1 MTLNK
6 NQHDISQI
14 FLVYMALVGDA
25 AKTALALDLDADVI
39 EQLAKKEGW
48 AEKVRRISLMSKSGK
63 PGDYERAQNRALN
76 FVQCHQLRR
85 QIDRAIAFLSTKD
98 PAEIV
103 IAVTERGEVRYSAK
117 VFTDIAKTMQSI
129 HEMTYSALGDT
140 VRERESN
147 DHGGPARGV
156 QDMHS
161 ALLLALHQ
169 TKNDHR
175 PAEELI
181 QSAAETAI
189 DIVAKPS

>member
-6 NQHDISQI
+6 NQHDMAQI

-25 AKTALALDLDADVI
+25 AKTALALDLDADLV
-39 EQLAKKEGW
+39 EQMAKKEGW
-48 AEKVRRISLMSKSGK
+48 AEKVRRISIMAKSGK

-147 DHGGPARGV
+147 DTGSPSRGV
-156 QDMHS
+156 QDVHS
-161 ALLLALHQ
+161 ALIMALHQ
-169 TKNDHR
+169 AKNDHR

-189 DIVAKPS
+189 DITTK